1 MATRSSAQFE
11 NRPIGI
17 GNGARGGNSGGM
29 VDDGAG
35 GDAKWLF
42 FGMLF
47 FAIVC
52 FVTLPVVSFILL
64 EAKKTNVIAQ
74 DALAEAKKIRA
85 ELKLRKTDE

>member
-1 MATRSSAQFE
+1 
-11 NRPIGI
+11 
-17 GNGARGGNSGGM
+17 M

-52 FVTLPVVSFILL
+52 FVTLPVVAFILL